1 MATAAAILRELH
13 RLRRH
18 ARDLQAEIDRG
29 PKVLRTQHTRVT
41 RQEDL
46 LKEGHD
52 TVKRLKV
59 TTHEKELEL
68 KTKMQQIDKHSLQ
81 LNQAGSRKEYEALQH
96 EIAADKKAVSDLE
109 DVILN
114 TMTQTDEWTAKLPE
128 LEQNVKRAK
137 EELAAFEKGHETR
150 QTELR
155 ERLGQTQAELTRV
168 EAELPEEIAPQYKR
182 LLAAMGEDALAAVQK
197 RICSACYTEIT
208 AQNHH
213 ELVIGQFVLCKSCGR
228 ILYLPEP

>member
-1 MATAAAILRELH
+1 MAAAAAILRELH

-29 PKVLRTQHTRVT
+29 PKVLQTQHARVT
-41 RQEDL
+41 RQEDT

-59 TTHEKELEL
+59 TTLEKELEL

-114 TMTQTDEWTAKLPE
+114 TMTQTDEWTARLPE
-128 LEQNVKRAK
+128 LEQNVKRAR
-137 EELAAFEKGHETR
+137 EELTAFEKGNEAR
-150 QTELR
+150 QAELR
-155 ERLGQTQAELTRV
+155 ERLGQTHTELTRV
-168 EAELPEEIAPQYKR
+168 EAELPEDIAPLYKR
-182 LLAAMGEDALAAVQK
+182 LLAAKGEDALAAVQN

-213 ELVIGQFVLCKSCGR
+213 ELVIGQFVVCKSCGR
-228 ILYLPEP
+228 ILYLPEG